1 MVCCRTAAV
10 VVKNPKDSKE
20 LKIKVLFD
28 NGSQR
33 SYISNRVAN
42 FLNLPSESV
51 ENIFISTFGNNQP
64 SNQKANVVT
73 VQLKSNVEES
83 IDLKVLSVPFICM
96 PFKNQPI
103 KITQRDSG
111 NLREIDFAD
120 TGVHYDIDLLIGS
133 DCYWKLFTGKTL
145 KGKNNTVIASGSKFG
160 WVLNGTVEKKT
171 KEGENFTFANN
182 IVHVCHIQ
190 VHLLNKLDLQMKR
203 FWELESIGILNK
215 EKQPYNYFEKN
226 ICKNQ
231 ENRYEVKLPFKENH
245 PLIHD
250 NFQMCKERLLKLRK
264 KLKNDSEILSQYNE
278 IFEEQRHL
286 GITETVSE
294 PGKKGETHYLAHHP
308 VIREDKDTTKL
319 RIVFDAS
326 AKTFGPSLNECL
338 YKGPQLTPLVFNIWL
353 RFRAQVIAQEIT

>member
-1 MVCCRTAAV
+1 MQSHVSFAMLQTAVAI
-10 VVKNPKDSKE
+10 VKNPKDSKE

-42 FLNLPSESV
+42 FLSLPSELF

-96 PFKNQPI
+96 PLKNEPI
-103 KITQRDSG
+103 KITQKEFE

-120 TGVHYDIDLLIGS
+120 TSVHYDTDLLIGS
-133 DCYWKLFTGKTL
+133 DYYWKLITGKTL
-145 KGKNNTVIASGSKFG
+145 KGKNNTVIASGCKFG
-160 WVLNGTVEKKT
+160 WVLNGTAEKKT

-182 IVHVCHIQ
+182 IFYVCHIQ
-190 VHLLNKLDLQMKR
+190 AHSLNELDSQMKR
-203 FWELESIGILNK
+203 FWELESTRILNK
-215 EKQPYNYFEKN
+215 EKQPYNHFDKS

-250 NFQMCKERLLKLRK
+250 DSQMCKERLLKLHK
-264 KLKNDSEILSQYNE
+264 KLKNDPELLSQYNE
-278 IFEEQRHL
+278 IFEEQRRL
-286 GITETVSE
+286 GIIATVPE
-294 PGKKGETHYLAHHP
+294 PEKKRGNTLFS
-308 VIREDKDTTKL
+308 I
-319 RIVFDAS
+319 
-326 AKTFGPSLNECL
+326 PSCNS
-338 YKGPQLTPLVFNIWL
+338 KG
-353 RFRAQVIAQEIT
+353 